1 MKVEEALGEYFEKS
15 RLPVLF
21 AGAGVS
27 AQGGLPAWPTYLTSL
42 AAAAGEYDPYIKYVI
57 DKAISDG
64 ALTDAA
70 SFYFMCR
77 DMPDSRKLLA
87 LQQPLL
93 KFDWEKLAHLA
104 KLPFQAVATTNF
116 DRVLFTA
123 YAKAEG
129 VAAREVNIDDP
140 TLSAA
145 KFDEDFF
152 IARIHGR
159 VELPLS
165 MRLSTEHFALLPRN
179 EPYVGFLEHLF
190 TRRQVLF
197 LGFSFL
203 DPAIATVLRSVR
215 EKTEGAHGQEH
226 WALVPRGIGAEF
238 VAELERHSIR
248 RIEYDPSNHH
258 QELWD
263 GIEAFAR
270 QLAAKAPIRADVRD
284 VPFASAKRYLANAYA
299 RSRLGRQR
307 EPLAQ
312 AMAEGVVSGM
322 ISKAGA
328 GITEGELVVQV
339 VRELTLPEDVTRTL
353 VARALSDLTRDGICG
368 VTPADD
374 AIRYVPRSD
383 AGLAYDSAVSRLV
396 DGVVQRFRLQ
406 EGGVDTAEVRSYL
419 AALVGELLLQR
430 GWELGAAYAGRR
442 MPSDVDLSSV
452 MDRVSGK
459 GVRNTD
465 FIRIERALKDLLT
478 RPDDEEAILLADLGR
493 TAFGLELLLESPH
506 DSLFLKRALPER
518 LYFDA
523 NVVMPA
529 ITKGHPLHELFAV
542 TIQTLKDAAGAAAS
556 GPSLR
561 VYDGFLN
568 EIVSHRRLA
577 IESMEGANGD
587 GALWEE
593 RAVGLFGTAN
603 VNVFVGAFFN
613 LKLTDKDIS
622 FRDFLRKFAPYENEK
637 QLRQYLESLGF
648 EIVFE
653 NKANKLDLP
662 EILHCLDKFY
672 ATKFEHQKKSPI
684 VVRHDAVQ
692 LAILNADLAEQRR
705 SVFVSADRGIRFAL
719 QSDGYGAV
727 ANSVLT
733 HLGLTQMVELLVGR
747 LASPRGVASL
757 LWMSP
762 VSSDSERIRSYLVGL
777 ALREHSVAAAM
788 YLPDVIGEI
797 VEDAGFELQRKNLK
811 LETDSRGDRTEIGR
825 VLERYEKDFFKKMN
839 AEIDRRKQAE

>member
-1 MKVEEALGEYFEKS
+1 MKVAEALSEYFKKS
-15 RLPVLF
+15 RLPILF

-27 AQGGLPAWPTYLTSL
+27 AQGGLPSWSGYLSSL
-42 AAAAGEYDPYIKYVI
+42 ASAAGEYDPYIKFVI
-57 DKAISDG
+57 DKAINDG
-64 ALTDAA
+64 ALIDAA

-77 DMPDSRKLLA
+77 EMPDSQRLSA
-87 LQQPLL
+87 LQEPLL
-93 KFDWEKLAHLA
+93 KFDWERLAYLA

-116 DRVLFTA
+116 DRVLFAA

-145 KFDEDFF
+145 KFADDFF

-159 VELPLS
+159 VEIPLS
-165 MRLSTEHFALLPRN
+165 MRLSKDHFALLPSN
-179 EPYVGFLEHLF
+179 EAYVGFLEHLF

-203 DPAIATVLRSVR
+203 DPAIAAVLKSVR
-215 EKTEGAHGQEH
+215 AKTEGMHGQEH
-226 WALVPRGIGAEF
+226 WALVPKGIGTEF

-248 RIEYDPSNHH
+248 RIEYDPANHH
-258 QELWD
+258 RELWE

-270 QLAAKAPIRADVRD
+270 QLNVKLPSMADVRD
-284 VPFASAKRYLANAYA
+284 VPFATAKQYLANAYA

-322 ISKAGA
+322 ISKARA
-328 GITEGELVVQV
+328 GITEEELVLQV
-339 VRELTLPEDVTRTL
+339 ARELTLSEDVTRTL
-353 VARALSDLTRDGICG
+353 VARALADLTRDGICG

-374 AIRYVPRSD
+374 AIRYVPRSE
-383 AGLAYDSAVSRLV
+383 AGLAYEAAVARLV
-396 DGVVQRFRLQ
+396 DGVVQRYRLQ
-406 EGGVDTAEVRSYL
+406 EGGADTAEVRAYL
-419 AALVGELLLQR
+419 AAVVGELLLQR

-442 MPSDVDLSSV
+442 MPEDVDLSSV
-452 MDRVSGK
+452 MDRISGR
-459 GVRNTD
+459 GIRNTE
-465 FIRIERALKDLLT
+465 FVKLGRALKDLLI

-506 DSLFLKRALPER
+506 DSLFLTRALPER

-529 ITKGHPLHELFAV
+529 ITKGHPLHELFSV
-542 TIQTLKDAAGAAAS
+542 TMRALKEAAGATAT

-577 IESMEGANGD
+577 IESMEGGNGD

-613 LKLTDKDIS
+613 FKLTDREIS
-622 FRDFLRKFAPYENEK
+622 FRDFLRKFAPYENER
-637 QLRQYLESLGF
+637 QLKEHLDSLGF
-648 EIVFE
+648 EVVYE
-653 NKANKLDLP
+653 NRANKLDLP
-662 EILHCLDKFY
+662 DILHCLDKFY

-692 LAILNADLAEQRR
+692 LSILNADLAEQRR

-719 QSDGYGAV
+719 ESDGYGSV

-777 ALREHSVAAAM
+777 ALKEHSVAAAM

-797 VEDAGFELQRKNLK
+797 VEDAGFELDRKNLK
-811 LETDSRGDRTEIGR
+811 LETESKSDRIEIGR
-825 VLERYEKDFFKKMN
+825 VLERYEKDFFRKMN
-839 AEIDRRKQAE
+839 AEIDRAKKG

>member
-1 MKVEEALGEYFEKS
+1 MKVEEALGEYFNKS
-15 RLPVLF
+15 RLPILF
-21 AGAGVS
+21 AGSGVS
-27 AQGGLPAWPTYLTSL
+27 AQGGLPSWPSYLSKL
-42 AAAAGEYDPYIKYVI
+42 AAAVGEYDPYIKFVI
-57 DKAISDG
+57 DKAIGDG

-77 DMPDSRKLLA
+77 EMPDSQRLLA
-87 LQQPLL
+87 LKEPLL
-93 KFDWEKLAHLA
+93 TFDWEKLAYLA

-129 VAAREVNIDDP
+129 VAASEVNIDDP

-145 KFDEDFF
+145 KFADDFF

-159 VELPLS
+159 VEIPLS
-165 MRLSTEHFALLPRN
+165 MRLSREHFAVLPSN
-179 EPYVGFLEHLF
+179 EAYVGFLEHLF

-215 EKTEGAHGQEH
+215 AKTEGMHGQEH
-226 WALVPRGIGAEF
+226 WALVPKGIGAEF

-248 RIEYDPSNHH
+248 RIEYDPSHNHR
-258 QELWD
+258 ELWA
-263 GIEAFAR
+263 GIESFAR
-270 QLAAKAPIRADVRD
+270 KLDAKVPAKADVRD
-284 VPFASAKRYLANAYA
+284 VPFAMAKQYLANAYA

-312 AMAEGVVSGM
+312 VMAEGVVSGM
-322 ISKAGA
+322 ISKAQI
-328 GITEGELVVQV
+328 GITEEELVIQV
-339 VRELTLPEDVTRTL
+339 ARELTLPEDVTRTL
-353 VARALSDLTRDGICG
+353 VARALVDLARDGICG
-368 VTPADD
+368 LVPADA
-374 AIRYVPRSD
+374 AIRYAPRSE
-383 AGLAYDSAVSRLV
+383 AVLAYDAAVSRLV
-396 DGVVQRFRLQ
+396 DGVVQRYHLQ
-406 EGGVDTAEVRSYL
+406 EGGADTAEVRAYL
-419 AALVGELLLQR
+419 AAVVGELLLQR

-442 MPSDVDLSSV
+442 MPEDVDLSSV
-452 MDRVSGK
+452 LDRIDGK
-459 GVRNTD
+459 GIRNTE
-465 FIRIERALKDLLT
+465 FIKIGRALKDLLA

-529 ITKGHPLHELFAV
+529 ITKGHPLYELFSV
-542 TIQTLKDAAGAAAS
+542 TIQTLKEAAGAAAT

-577 IESMEGANGD
+577 IESMEGGNGD

-613 LKLTDKDIS
+613 FRLTDKEVS
-622 FRDFLRKFAPYENEK
+622 FRDFLRKYAPYENER
-637 QLRQYLESLGF
+637 QLGACLESLGF
-648 EIVFE
+648 EVIYE
-653 NKANKLDLP
+653 NKANRLALP

-672 ATKFEHQKKSPI
+672 ATKFEHQKKSPT

-692 LAILNADLAEQRR
+692 LSILNADLAEQRR

-719 QSDGYGAV
+719 ESGGYGSV

-762 VSSDSERIRSYLVGL
+762 VSSDSERIRSYLVGI

-788 YLPDVIGEI
+788 YLPDVISEI
-797 VEDAGFELQRKNLK
+797 VEDAGFELDRKNLK
-811 LETDSRGDRTEIGR
+811 LETESRGDRVEIGR

-839 AEIDRRKQAE
+839 AEINRAKGG